1 MAKPK
6 PDRPPTSITLAG
18 IPVRRESVVWL
29 ADQLDDDAA
38 GDWLRRALAN
48 DTRILGLEVAERE
61 RILAVLDDPRK
72 ELAEP
77 ERCCF
82 RNTSAA
88 FATGWRKLSR
98 DPDLIGGA
106 RCTQSS

>member
-61 RILAVLDDPRK
+61 RILAVLDDPPK
-72 ELAEP
+72 ELAEL
-77 ERCCF
+77 RAVLH
-82 RNTSAA
+82 TSAA
-88 FATGWRKLSR
+88 SATGSSEHLVGRPL
-98 DPDLIGGA
+98 GA
-106 RCTQSS
+106 YPILQT